1 MIKFPLS
8 LYTWTVTQQ
17 NIYKNISQSYRFIL
31 KWSLHMKNNSGMWN
45 FLRILQGRLRDAW
58 PSFSDN
64 YQNVKFVWEIHVQT
78 TTFHGN
84 LRGLM
89 KVWKSNLPPC
99 GCQALH
105 SFLNKLPVV
114 CLFVVFSFWKLCAYK
129 TRQNKLI
136 CGVMFAWRRCHCVTL
151 SKWPTF
157 DVHSTFFWSTHEV

>member
-1 MIKFPLS
+1 
-8 LYTWTVTQQ
+8 
-17 NIYKNISQSYRFIL
+17 
-31 KWSLHMKNNSGMWN
+31 MKNNSGMWN

-64 YQNVKFVWEIHVQT
+64 NHNVKFFWEIHVQT

-136 CGVMFAWRRCHCVTL
+136 CLKTL
-151 SKWPTF
+151 SLRDAVEMADIRRSFNIPLKHAWSLANKWTLY
-157 DVHSTFFWSTHEV
+157 EVLWIFLWITIA